1 MPISCWVDW
10 SDFAF
15 SFCSFE
21 FLRNVWRD
29 QVGAAQGDVT
39 DQCPGVLGEVIVSSD
54 VLDTG
59 TAVFFAQ
66 HASHI
71 AFQQSLQTAK
81 SIVMLAAFTA
91 ATPIGLGV
99 LPEVD
104 VVALPA
110 VALFAPTEL
119 QGAGSLDLLMGAW
132 SQNSVGGV
140 MIHITFSIRRIAV
153 W

>member
-1 MPISCWVDW
+1 MST
-10 SDFAF
+10 
-15 SFCSFE
+15 
-21 FLRNVWRD
+21 
-29 QVGAAQGDVT
+29 AQGDVT
-39 DQCPGVLGEVIVSSD
+39 DQCLGILGKVIVCPD
-54 VLDTG
+54 IFDAG
-59 TAVFFAQ
+59 TAVFLTQ

-71 AFQQSLQTAK
+71 AFQKSLQTAK

-91 ATPIGLGV
+91 AAPVGLGV

-110 VALFAPTEL
+110 VALFTPTEL
-119 QGAGSLDLLMGAW
+119 QGAGSLDVLMDAR

-140 MIHITFSIRRIAV
+140 MIHIIFSIRRIAV